1 MEGIIRIGSD
11 KKKQVTLVRRTP
23 PGDPLLHDC
32 YEMIA
37 AAKKPKKAAEWVMK
51 FAGIKDL
58 KNRAARQL
66 VDKGVL
72 REDTGTVL
80 KIFKRTIYPEAD
92 GGPEQD
98 LRRRMEKAVFTA
110 TTELDHRTVVIVAL
124 AHAANMLPR
133 ILDKKKLKGRK
144 QRLEQLTSGQIA
156 GAATKEAVE
165 AVQAAIMVCAMVPII
180 TAAT

>member
-1 MEGIIRIGSD
+1 MEGVIRIGGD
-11 KKKQVTLVRRTP
+11 RKKQVTPAVRKKL
-23 PGDPLLHDC
+23 GDPLLDEC
-32 YEMIA
+32 LDLIA

-51 FAGIKDL
+51 FAGLKDL
-58 KNRAARQL
+58 KHRVARGL

-72 REDTGTVL
+72 REETGTVL

-98 LRRRMEKAVFTA
+98 LRRRMEKAVFTSSP
-110 TTELDHRTVVIVAL
+110 ELDHRTVVIVAL
-124 AHAANMLPR
+124 AHATNMLPR
-133 ILDKKKLKGRK
+133 IFDKKKLKGRK
-144 QRLEQLTSGQIA
+144 KRLEQLTSGQVA

-165 AVQAAIMVCAMVPII
+165 AVRAAVMVCTMVPII